1 MVYWMGSEKAMVNLI
16 YCDKGESLGRPHWP
30 GFFFG
35 GGGLFIGAFKVVFGS
50 CFPFCFGRHT
60 GFSSEI
66 GTKLRELAVGQAGGR
81 CYSQAKLS
89 SNDSK
94 TL

>member
-1 MVYWMGSEKAMVNLI
+1 MGSEKAMVNLI

-50 CFPFCFGRHT
+50 CFPFCFGRHIRAAHS
-60 GFSSEI
+60 G
-66 GTKLRELAVGQAGGR
+66 RPPPPVAVDARLHGVACLTEFAIRG
-81 CYSQAKLS
+81 
-89 SNDSK
+89 
-94 TL
+94 